1 MKTADTTYTL
11 STRQITAALN
21 GGISYLMPWPA
32 HIIGEYG
39 SGEFDGSPVTPD
51 ACDRV
56 MDAYAT
62 EALADQFPGGRTKL
76 AGGNPDMVIH
86 SIIAGRKQTRDGGLV
101 PCIVVRIG
109 AECQLTGF
117 GKEVWAHE

>member
-21 GGISYLMPWPA
+21 GGISYLMPWPT

-39 SGEFDGSPVTPD
+39 SGKFDGAPVTPD

-62 EALADQFPGGRTKL
+62 EALADQFPGGRMKL
-76 AGGNPDMVIH
+76 DGNPDMVIH
-86 SIIAGRKQTRDGGLV
+86 SVIAGRAQTKAGIV

-109 AECQLTGF
+109 AECQVTGF
-117 GKEVWAHE
+117 GREVWAHE